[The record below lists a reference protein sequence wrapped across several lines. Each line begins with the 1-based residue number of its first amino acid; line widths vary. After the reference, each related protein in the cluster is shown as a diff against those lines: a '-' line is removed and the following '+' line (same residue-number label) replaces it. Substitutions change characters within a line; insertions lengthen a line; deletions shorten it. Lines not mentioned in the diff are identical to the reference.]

1 MKIKEFM
8 TKKVIAVHKEMTVK
22 EFIRF
27 LQEHK
32 ISGAPV
38 TDDSGN
44 VIGVV
49 SATDVIKRSHYV
61 TRDMAHSEDSYEVDP
76 SSGLVEI
83 HKYYTEELFETQI
96 GGLMT
101 TDLISLSSQ
110 DDLLDAV
117 DLFVKTPVHRIVIM
131 DDDKL
136 VGIISTKDTIKVMA
150 KVMVKK

>member
-1 MKIKEFM
+1 MKIKDFM

-27 LQEHK
+27 LQEHN
-32 ISGAPV
+32 ITGAPV
-38 TDDSGN
+38 TDESGK

-49 SATDVIKRSHYV
+49 SATDVIKRSSYV
-61 TRDMAHSEDSYEVDP
+61 TRDVAHSEDSYEVDP
-76 SSGLVEI
+76 CSGLVEV

-101 TDLISLSSQ
+101 TDLISLAPQ

-117 DLFVKTPVHRIVIM
+117 DVFIKTPVHRIVIM
-131 DDDKL
+131 DGDKL
-136 VGIISTKDTIKVMA
+136 VGIISTKDAIKVMA